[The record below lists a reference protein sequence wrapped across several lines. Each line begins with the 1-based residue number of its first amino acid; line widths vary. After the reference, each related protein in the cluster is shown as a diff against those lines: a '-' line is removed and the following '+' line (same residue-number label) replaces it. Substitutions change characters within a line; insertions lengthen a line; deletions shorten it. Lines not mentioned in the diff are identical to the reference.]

1 MFSLVSVPV
10 FLSLMLLS
18 FYYLSIY
25 DLPLSLCDEL
35 WIPNKKNQSEAGA
48 FFKWSLSPTVDFL
61 ILTVG
66 SVLNPTALN
75 FLAVVDEVGLIVG
88 HSRRKPSSKRQ
99 VCLSWAYLEIG
110 NKCWLV
116 LNLKIH
122 HNGPILSLNQP
133 TKTLK
138 SSFHHNGLLESIP
151 MTPTYFPVLWFVSST
166 CLTFPSNQFKSK
178 NKKMKAFALYYSFEI
193 VSHLHNKCGGL

>member
-1 MFSLVSVPV
+1 MFWRIKKELIECGAVSLPANSFLKRVFSLVSVPV
-10 FLSLMLLS
+10 FLFLMLLS

-25 DLPLSLCDEL
+25 YLPVTLSDEL

-99 VCLSWAYLEIG
+99 VCLSWAIWKLETSAGWYWISKYITMG
-110 NKCWLV
+110 LFWASISP
-116 LNLKIH
+116 LK
-122 HNGPILSLNQP
+122 L
-133 TKTLK
+133 
-138 SSFHHNGLLESIP
+138 
-151 MTPTYFPVLWFVSST
+151 
-166 CLTFPSNQFKSK
+166 
-178 NKKMKAFALYYSFEI
+178 
-193 VSHLHNKCGGL
+193 